1 MRKVAL
7 TVNGMR
13 FKTKELDDGFVDFVE
28 DHFRDA
34 QINLHED
41 NSAELLFIAY
51 LKLSGK
57 YYRDEKEIKTLLKE
71 IESI

>member
-28 DHFRDA
+28 EHFRDA

-41 NSAELLFIAY
+41 NSAERLFIAY
-51 LKLSGK
+51 LKLAGR
-57 YYRDEKEIKTLLKE
+57 YYRDDKEIKNLLKE

>member
-41 NSAELLFIAY
+41 NSAERLFIAY
-51 LKLSGK
+51 LKLAGR
-57 YYRDEKEIKTLLKE
+57 YYRDDKEIKNLLKE

>member
-41 NSAELLFIAY
+41 NSAERLFIAY
-51 LKLSGK
+51 LKLAGR
-57 YYRDEKEIKTLLKE
+57 YYRDDKEIRNLLKE